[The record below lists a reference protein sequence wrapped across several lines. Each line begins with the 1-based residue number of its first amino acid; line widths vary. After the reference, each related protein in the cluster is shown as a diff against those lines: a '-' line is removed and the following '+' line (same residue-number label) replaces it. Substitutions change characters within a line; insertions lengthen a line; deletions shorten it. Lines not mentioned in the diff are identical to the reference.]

1 MEDKISIV
9 IPCLNEENYIEG
21 SLLSLKNSDYPVES
35 LEILIIDG
43 GSTDS
48 TLSKIKKI
56 KATFPEIQI
65 INNPQKIT
73 PRSLNIGV
81 QNATGDYV
89 MIASAHSQFPPNYI
103 SFLMQKLKEIKCDC
117 IGGGIDTKVANSTPV
132 SEAIIKL
139 LSSRFG
145 VGNSS
150 FRTEKNATLF
160 VDTIPFG
167 IYKRSL
173 FKEVGY
179 YNEKLVRNHD
189 IEFSK
194 RLLKSGYKIVLV
206 SSIRC
211 TYFARETYKKFAL
224 NNFFNGVWNIRTLY
238 ITKQF
243 KSLSIRHFIPLI
255 FLLSLILPFIMY
267 VSINKNF
274 IYISLFSIFIYTC
287 FVISASISLKDHY
300 AKFMYIIWG
309 FFVLHFSYGFGSL
322 YSLFRIDKLISRS

>member
-1 MEDKISIV
+1 
-9 IPCLNEENYIEG
+9 
-21 SLLSLKNSDYPVES
+21 
-35 LEILIIDG
+35 
-43 GSTDS
+43 
-48 TLSKIKKI
+48 
-56 KATFPEIQI
+56 
-65 INNPQKIT
+65 
-73 PRSLNIGV
+73 
-81 QNATGDYV
+81 
-89 MIASAHSQFPPNYI
+89 
-103 SFLMQKLKEIKCDC
+103 
-117 IGGGIDTKVANSTPV
+117 
-132 SEAIIKL
+132 
-139 LSSRFG
+139 
-145 VGNSS
+145 
-150 FRTEKNATLF
+150 
-160 VDTIPFG
+160 
-167 IYKRSL
+167 L